1 MSVSVCTILDT
12 NAPASWSVGRTALW
26 GILLDGV
33 RYLERRYQYNKWWFG
48 TAHSENVPG
57 QDWTDHHSSETKEV
71 KCGRKTLSCLT
82 RYMNYIGTW
91 LKLSH
96 GSTRSRSW
104 RIRCVNRTEIRL
116 SLWYYTQGSAQIGRK
131 AMLVDVRRWS

>member
-71 KCGRKTLSCLT
+71 KCGRRTLSFLT
-82 RYMNYIGTW
+82 RYMNYIGTLVKTIPW
-91 LKLSH
+91 EHAEQIVENTMCKPH
-96 GSTRSRSW
+96 GNPFEFMVLHSRE
-104 RIRCVNRTEIRL
+104 RTDRPKGYA
-116 SLWYYTQGSAQIGRK
+116 SGR
-131 AMLVDVRRWS
+131 